1 MEEGTMVRKG
11 YFDDLLALATKFV
24 EQQSG
29 AWDHNAWLDLMS
41 DVQKK
46 GFSVTHD
53 FQLQMGV
60 MLENMKKFYSTTTAT
75 GSMESVMKEIT
86 DTAIRFVKKNNGMW
100 DHSAWE
106 AFLKDVQKKGVTLSD
121 ESMTYLGGMLEAAKE
136 LYVLPAVK
144 DDKK

>member
-1 MEEGTMVRKG
+1 MEEGTMVKKS

-46 GFSVTHD
+46 GIEVNHD
-53 FQLQMGV
+53 FQSQMGA
-60 MLENMKKFYSTTTAT
+60 MLENMKKFYSNTAAT
-75 GSMESVMKEIT
+75 SGMESVMMDIT
-86 DTAIRFVKKNNGMW
+86 DTAIKFVKKNNGKW
-100 DHSAWE
+100 DHTAWE

-136 LYVLPAVK
+136 IYVLPIAK
-144 DDKK
+144 TEKK